1 MGTKPPHIA
10 WLKESGKKL
19 TSNDGKEIAVYELV
33 VEKSNKAAL
42 TAWAKHFREHYCL
55 DSKIDRL
62 RKGTGKTRAEY
73 LKDLVFP
80 DANDDFG
87 PATRSGDFAE
97 ILIADLLDSHWGYWV
112 PRIRYS
118 DKMVRN
124 ESPKGTDVIG
134 FKFAKGDHLQP
145 SKKDA
150 LIAFES
156 KAQLSGKKPKARLQ
170 DAVNDSEKDAFRIGE
185 SLNAIKRRLI
195 DQGKDGEADR
205 VERFQEGITIP
216 YIRESGAAAVLCS
229 SVFNAE
235 TIGSTDCSA
244 HENAD
249 NLKLVVIHAKEF
261 MQLVHALYE
270 RAANEA

>member
-1 MGTKPPHIA
+1 MGNKPPHVA
-10 WLKESGKKL
+10 WLKESAEKL
-19 TSNDGKEIAVYELV
+19 TSNDGKEITVYELV
-33 VEKSNKAAL
+33 VEKSNTAAL

-62 RKGTGKTRAEY
+62 RHGTGKSRAEY

-80 DANDDFG
+80 DAKDDFG

-97 ILIADLLDSHWGYWV
+97 ILIADLLDSHLGYWV

-134 FKFAKGDHLQP
+134 FRFAKGGPSQP

-170 DAVNDSEKDAFRIGE
+170 DAVNDSEKDMFRIGE

-195 DQGKDGEADR
+195 DQGEDDEADR
-205 VERFQEGITIP
+205 VERFQDGITTP
-216 YIRESGAAAVLCS
+216 YVRESGAAAVLCS
-229 SVFNAE
+229 SVFDVP

-249 NLKLVVIHAKEF
+249 NLKLVVVHAKEF